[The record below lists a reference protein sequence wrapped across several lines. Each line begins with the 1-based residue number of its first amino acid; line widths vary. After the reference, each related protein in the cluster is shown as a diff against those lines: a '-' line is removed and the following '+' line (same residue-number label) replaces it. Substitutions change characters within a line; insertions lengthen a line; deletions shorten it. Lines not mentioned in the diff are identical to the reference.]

1 MFYQHLCHLIKDNY
15 ERANGILSYGQ
26 MAINLNRENKF
37 RVNEKRTL
45 RLMRILHIKS
55 VCRKTR
61 KNYIK
66 STPAAYVSIHVRFL
80 YDEQV
85 LDLYI
90 NLMEHLI
97 RVQIL

>member
-1 MFYQHLCHLIKDNY
+1 
-15 ERANGILSYGQ
+15 

-55 VCRKTR
+55 VCGKAQ

-66 STPAAYVSIHVRFL
+66 STPAADVSIHVRFL

-85 LDLYI
+85 YRFIYKIDGAPYRNKPITPHKVANSLSQFVTLA
-90 NLMEHLI
+90 N
-97 RVQIL
+97 R